1 MVEALPLQLPLL
13 LLANLL
19 LAPPRL
25 PRALRPFRPP
35 PSSLPPRWGV
45 ASLPL
50 ERLRARC
57 ARPLWHISRLRP
69 RGPPFRWKSPR
80 ARGPLLVRPLAVPWA
95 LWDLPQP
102 AALLR
107 FGLRWPSG
115 PTLLPLLLPHLPL
128 ALAALLQGATP
139 SPLARGPAWRL
150 PFRRRLGLPVLRPL
164 LPSPCPLAPRPTRPA
179 PLALS
184 SHRRRSLPLAL
195 IRWPPPP
202 SSLNG
207 GLLAL
212 HNPGSPISL
221 IGVPP
226 M

>member
-1 MVEALPLQLPLL
+1 MVEAQPLRLPLL

-19 LAPPRL
+19 LAPSRP
-25 PRALRPFRPP
+25 PRARRPFRPP
-35 PSSLPPRWGV
+35 PSSLPFRWGV
-45 ASLPL
+45 ASLPP
-50 ERLRARC
+50 ERLRALG
-57 ARPLWHISRLRP
+57 ARPLWHTSRLRP
-69 RGPPFRWKSPR
+69 RGPPFRWTSPR

-95 LWDLPQP
+95 LWALPQP
-102 AALLR
+102 AFILR
-107 FGLRWPSG
+107 VERLWLTGPS
-115 PTLLPLLLPHLPL
+115 LLPLLRPHLPL
-128 ALAALLQGATP
+128 ALATLLQGGIP
-139 SPLARGPAWRL
+139 SPLARGLTWRL
-150 PFRRRLGLPVLRPL
+150 PFRRRLRLPVLHL

-179 PLALS
+179 PLVPS
-184 SHRRRSLPLAL
+184 GHRRRSPPLAL

-221 IGVPP
+221 IGAPR